1 MHFVRFKRLPLHIYH
16 LNLGQDFNDSK
27 GLCGNFNGLR
37 DDDISFVNPILE
49 DIPKKFSNPKRSQ
62 CIDSFHNEQAKINH
76 MISTD
81 KLGMIEDF
89 KRPEILMNHNARF
102 D

>member
-1 MHFVRFKRLPLHIYH
+1 
-16 LNLGQDFNDSK
+16 
-27 GLCGNFNGLR
+27 
-37 DDDISFVNPILE
+37 
-49 DIPKKFSNPKRSQ
+49 
-62 CIDSFHNEQAKINH
+62 

-102 D
+102 DNNGDGTYKIWNAV